1 MVINDWL
8 LEAEKFSLDLT
19 YGVLEALDTDVSGH
33 GAQLGLSRVFQRYSS
48 QGQIGEQ
55 QRWQVELGISAQ
67 PPNSSYMKSRSNVG
81 IQPVMQESSIELFIS
96 DSIYLTGNAQTTVS
110 GGVAGYAVGLL
121 GLGHEFDVGDV
132 WRFSIEGHVGAA
144 GGGGVD
150 VGDGLLGGARVEAD
164 YLLNSNSSVSLGLGL
179 LKSFDDGLNVPIVQF
194 GFKHRF
200 TTH

>member
-1 MVINDWL
+1 M
-8 LEAEKFSLDLT
+8 
-19 YGVLEALDTDVSGH
+19 
-33 GAQLGLSRVFQRYSS
+33 
-48 QGQIGEQ
+48 
-55 QRWQVELGISAQ
+55 
-67 PPNSSYMKSRSNVG
+67 
-81 IQPVMQESSIELFIS
+81 
-96 DSIYLTGNAQTTVS
+96 
-110 GGVAGYAVGLL
+110 AGYAVGLL

-164 YLLNSNSSVSLGLGL
+164 YLLNCNSSVSLGLGL
-179 LKSFDDGLNVPIVQF
+179 LKSFDGGLNVPIVQF